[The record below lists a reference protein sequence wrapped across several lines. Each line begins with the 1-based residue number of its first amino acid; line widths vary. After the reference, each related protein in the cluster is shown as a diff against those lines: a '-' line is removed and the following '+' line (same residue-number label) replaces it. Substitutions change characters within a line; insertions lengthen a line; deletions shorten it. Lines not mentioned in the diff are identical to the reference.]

1 MKTKKK
7 ILIVEDERSL
17 RDALVDKLEKN
28 NYQVESVKN
37 GKEAYDLIQKESFN
51 LIILDIIL
59 PKMDGFDFLKKVK
72 TKLDK
77 IGTPVIILTNLS
89 DDDKVLKALEMGVNS
104 YLIKSNWRLEDIVSK
119 IDEVL
124 K

>member
-1 MKTKKK
+1 MKK

-17 RDALVDKLEKN
+17 RDALVDKLKKS
-28 NYQVESVKN
+28 NYQVVSVKD
-37 GKEAYDLIQKESFN
+37 GKEAYDLTQKESFN

-59 PKMDGFDFLKKVK
+59 PKMDGFDFLKKTK

-77 IGTPVIILTNLS
+77 IGTPVIVLTNLS
-89 DDDKVLKALEMGVNS
+89 DDDKVLKALEMGINS
-104 YLIKSNWRLEDIVSK
+104 YLIKSNWKLEDIVSK
-119 IDEVL
+119 INEIL